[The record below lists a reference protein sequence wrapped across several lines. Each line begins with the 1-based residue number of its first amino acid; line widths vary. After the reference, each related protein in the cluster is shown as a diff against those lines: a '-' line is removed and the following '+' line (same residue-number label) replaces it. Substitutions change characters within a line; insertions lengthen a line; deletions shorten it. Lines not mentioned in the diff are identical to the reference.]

1 MEQKSEVWLSL
12 ERYFFLTETGEIL
25 MTSYT
30 PDQLLNL
37 PPEQLGNLTPE
48 QVKQRDQLIRQ
59 QSDTQIKNTIE
70 KVKPTRRP

>member
-1 MEQKSEVWLSL
+1 
-12 ERYFFLTETGEIL
+12 

-48 QVKQRDQLIRQ
+48 QVKQREQLIQ
-59 QSDTQIKNTIE
+59 QESDLQRKKNIKSATSTQ
-70 KVKPTRRP
+70 KPVVD